1 MATDTTVNTTT
12 RNFAH
17 LTLPGFGIHSDCTAG
32 TPPAAVWAVGLPSKS
47 KKKAARKAMKSLYDT
62 DFAEWSDRNA
72 ELLRAG
78 RFDEVD
84 IENVAE
90 EIESLSKSQQSAV
103 WSFLQLLLMHKIK
116 QVIQP
121 ERDGAGW
128 RVSIERA
135 RQALENRIADSPSLR
150 PYLQAN
156 LQKIYQQALTLA
168 LLETDLE
175 HAAIAEQCPW
185 DLDALL
191 AG

>member
-1 MATDTTVNTTT
+1 
-12 RNFAH
+12 
-17 LTLPGFGIHSDCTAG
+17 
-32 TPPAAVWAVGLPSKS
+32 
-47 KKKAARKAMKSLYDT
+47 MKSLYDT

-90 EIESLSKSQQSAV
+90 EIQSLSKSQQSAV

-128 RVSIERA
+128 RVSIEKA

-156 LQKIYQQALTLA
+156 LQKIYQQAVTLA